1 TISRLFPYTTLFR
14 SKVHNLF
21 VLCSRLQC
29 TWFVIYYSQKER
41 NGVNEMEIL
50 EMIEAMGTNY
60 MIARTKNGLAY
71 IWTWRS
77 EIEEDDLAAM
87 IETPTAEHGAMVG
100 TKEELIW
107 EVENCVGS
115 YRWCGDEE
123 QAEAAEEVVG
133 VLLEAIQEA

>member
-1 TISRLFPYTTLFR
+1 
-14 SKVHNLF
+14 
-21 VLCSRLQC
+21 
-29 TWFVIYYSQKER
+29 
-41 NGVNEMEIL
+41 MEIL

-60 MIARTKNGLAY
+60 MIARTSRGLAY

-77 EIEEDDLAAM
+77 EIDEDDLDAM
-87 IETPTAEHGAMVG
+87 IESPTAEHGAMVG

-123 QAEAAEEVVG
+123 QAEAAEEVVE
-133 VLLEAIQEA
+133 VLRSAIEAA

>member
-1 TISRLFPYTTLFR
+1 
-14 SKVHNLF
+14 
-21 VLCSRLQC
+21 
-29 TWFVIYYSQKER
+29 
-41 NGVNEMEIL
+41 MEIL

-60 MIARTKNGLAY
+60 MIARTSRGLAY

-77 EIEEDDLAAM
+77 EIDEDDLDAM
-87 IETPTAEHGAMVG
+87 IESATADHGAMVG

-123 QAEAAEEVVG
+123 QAEAAEEVVE
-133 VLLEAIQEA
+133 VLRAAIEAA